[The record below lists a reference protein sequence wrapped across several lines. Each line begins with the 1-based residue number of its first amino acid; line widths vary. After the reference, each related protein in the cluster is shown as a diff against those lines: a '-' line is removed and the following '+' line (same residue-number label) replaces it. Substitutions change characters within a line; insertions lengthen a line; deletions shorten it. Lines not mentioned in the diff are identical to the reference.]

1 MAQVRLDRNAQINGW
16 LFIAPALVLLGLF
29 LIYPILWSLWM
40 SFQVGKGLNLHFGG
54 FDNIVRLTRDP
65 VFIRALTNTCIF
77 FFVQVPI
84 MITLALLF
92 AVALDD
98 ATLKMRGIFRTAIF
112 LPCVT
117 SLVAYSVLFKS
128 MFANDGVINNA
139 LMWLHIVGAPIPW
152 LSDPFWAKVVII
164 LAITWRWTGYNM
176 VFYLAALQNIDKSIF
191 ESARIDGVPPWA
203 RFVHLTVP
211 MLKPVILFTTVI
223 STIGTLQLFDEVN
236 NITIDGSPSGATET
250 LSIYIYDLTFRFM
263 PNYGYAATVSYVI
276 VVIVAILSAIQF
288 FIARDRRPRPKKP

>member
-1 MAQVRLDRNAQINGW
+1 MASVRIERNAEINGW
-16 LFIAPALVLLGLF
+16 LFIAPALVMLGLF

-40 SFQVGKGLNLHFGG
+40 SFQVGKGLNFHFGG
-54 FDNIVRLTRDP
+54 FANIVRLTRDP

-92 AVALDD
+92 AVALND

-128 MFANDGVINNA
+128 MFATDGVINNA
-139 LMWLHIVGAPIPW
+139 LMFLHIIGSPIPW
-152 LSDPFWAKVVII
+152 LTDPFWAKVVII

-176 VFYLAALQNIDKSIF
+176 VFYLAALQNIDRSIY

-203 RFVHLTVP
+203 SFLYITIP

-236 NITIDGSPSGATET
+236 NITVNGSPSDATLT
-250 LSIYIYDLTFRFM
+250 LSLYIYNLTFRFM

-276 VVIVAILSAIQF
+276 VVIVAILSFLQF
-288 FIARDRRPRPKKP
+288 WIARDRRPRAKS

>member
-1 MAQVRLDRNAQINGW
+1 MASVRLDRSTQINGW

-40 SFQVGKGLNLHFGG
+40 SFQVGKGLNFHFGG
-54 FDNIVRLTRDP
+54 FDNIIRLTHDP
-65 VFIRALTNTCIF
+65 VFIRALVNTCIF

-98 ATLKMRGIFRTAIF
+98 ATLKLRGLFRTAIF

-128 MFANDGVINNA
+128 MFASDGVINHA
-139 LMWLHIVGAPIPW
+139 LMFVHLIGAPIPW
-152 LSDPFWAKVVII
+152 LTDPFWAKVVII

-176 VFYLAALQNIDKSIF
+176 VFYLAALQNIDRSIY
-191 ESARIDGVPPWA
+191 ESARIDGIPARA
-203 RFVHLTVP
+203 RFFHLTIP

-223 STIGTLQLFDEVN
+223 STIGTLQLFDEVY
-236 NITIDGSPSGATET
+236 NITQLGGPSDATLT
-250 LSIYIYDLTFRFM
+250 LSLYIYNLTFRFM
-263 PNYGYAATVSYVI
+263 PNYGYSATVSYVI

-288 FIARDRRPRPKKP
+288 FLARDRRPRPRT

>member
-1 MAQVRLDRNAQINGW
+1 MASVRLDRNAQINGW

-40 SFQVGKGLNLHFGG
+40 SFQVGKGLNFHFGG
-54 FDNIVRLTRDP
+54 FANIVRLTRDP

-92 AVALDD
+92 AVALND
-98 ATLKMRGIFRTAIF
+98 ATLKLRGLFRTAIF

-128 MFANDGVINNA
+128 MFANDGVINQA
-139 LMWLHIVGAPIPW
+139 LMFVHIIGAPIPW
-152 LSDPFWAKVVII
+152 LTDPFWAKVVII

-176 VFYLAALQNIDKSIF
+176 VFYLAALQNIDRSIY

-203 RFVHLTVP
+203 RFVYITIP

-236 NITIDGSPSGATET
+236 NITIDGSPSDATLT
-250 LSIYIYDLTFRFM
+250 LSLYIYDLTFRFM

-276 VVIVAILSAIQF
+276 VVIVAILSSLQF
-288 FIARDRRPRPKKP
+288 WIARDRRPRVKT